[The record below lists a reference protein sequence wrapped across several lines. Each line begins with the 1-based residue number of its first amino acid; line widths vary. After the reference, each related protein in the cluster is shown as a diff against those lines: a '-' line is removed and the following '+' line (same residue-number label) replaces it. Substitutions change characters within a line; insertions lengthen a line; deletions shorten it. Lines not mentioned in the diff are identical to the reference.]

1 MKEKNFGTFLKYC
14 RTACIITQ
22 IELAKKIGSNKHSV
36 CAWELGKYL
45 PAPDKY
51 RELIAFFSA
60 MEDKSIVPL
69 PIKEM
74 QAAYIQERSTLWGER
89 KDSNE
94 PSSRDEE

>member
-22 IELAKKIGSNKHSV
+22 IKLAEKIGSNKHSV

-51 RELIAFFSA
+51 RALIAYFTA

-74 QAAYIQERSTLWGER
+74 QAAYIQERANLWGER
-89 KDSNE
+89 SNDNE
-94 PSSRDEE
+94 SSPRDEK